1 MQTMHAEA
9 SERRK
14 FTVGD
19 LDRMVEA
26 GILDPDEHIELLDGE
41 LFLMGRQ
48 GPEHRTLTILVRQ
61 VVEAAYGREGHV
73 QDHSNLLLDDFNFPE
88 PDVAVIR
95 GEPREYMDRLP
106 TGTDVLLVVEVTVT
120 SHARDRRKIRTYARA
135 GIAEY
140 WILDVPARTL
150 TVHRNPRAEGY
161 RLVEILDD
169 EAEVPLPGTPAK
181 LAVREI
187 LP

>member
-1 MQTMHAEA
+1 MATMHEEA
-9 SERRK
+9 SERRR
-14 FTVGD
+14 FTVD
-19 LDRMVEA
+19 DVDRMVAA

-61 VVEAAYGREGHV
+61 LLEKHYGPHGHA
-73 QDHSNLLLDDFNFPE
+73 QDHSNLRLDDFNLPE

-95 GEPREYMDRLP
+95 GEPRAYLERLP
-106 TGTDVLLVVEVTVT
+106 TGADVLLVVEVAVT
-120 SHARDRRKIRTYARA
+120 SHARDRRKIGTYARA

-140 WILDVPARTL
+140 WLLDVTARSL
-150 TVHRNPRAEGY
+150 TVHRNPSRGQY
-161 RLVEILDD
+161 RLVELLDD
-169 EAEVPLPGTPAK
+169 AAEVALPGTEAT